1 MPGAPSLRWA
11 IVPADPLKFTT
22 PGLHVRELRHQRLP
36 LGNLSAM
43 STTDATA
50 IVHARSRLVRAEA
63 KPKGTLITTEAE
75 IAAEGSDRPA
85 LLYKMQVLYTPPR

>member
-1 MPGAPSLRWA
+1 
-11 IVPADPLKFTT
+11 
-22 PGLHVRELRHQRLP
+22 
-36 LGNLSAM
+36 
-43 STTDATA
+43 
-50 IVHARSRLVRAEA
+50 VHARSRLVKAEA